1 MKDKASRYEAKFT
14 RDFVRGFSNA
24 MHRCRSSWK
33 VSQVTLVCMAVFSH
47 FLFPQVVHEFTRTV
61 VHSPLFLSGLI
72 NQQRQLVDRFTNS
85 TTMPPSDDT
94 KELMTANNNSAGGG
108 LSSSSSSIVA
118 SATSLAADEIS
129 SINSSTFIPAMSLTL
144 QDHLSIVFE
153 TKRNSTMD
161 KEKMQNLE
169 DGVMAAAAA
178 ELSTDGSDSTVFTT
192 ALPSELEQQQPATSS
207 LTEQGGE
214 DPAAQQEECT
224 DSQEHVPVGD
234 DSLQSETS
242 AAATSKD
249 DNDDSEKSDDHGS
262 SSSSENIAKGEP
274 EKKEADGP
282 LAMLRKGAVAAVGG
296 TMVSLGGATD
306 RFPFATTPAV

>member
-153 TKRNSTMD
+153 TKRNSSMD

-169 DGVMAAAAA
+169 DGVMAAAA